1 LQAAIILERR
11 YDGAMVRILCALLL
25 AAAPLFAA
33 AQDAVPPEVAHAVP
47 AEVAHAV
54 PAEVAHAVREVVQ
67 AQLDAFLHDD
77 AERAFELATPAIRK
91 AFGSAENFL
100 EMVRSSYAVV
110 YRPKSVVFETPLLAD
125 GQVIQPVRLSD
136 TEGRGWIA
144 VYPMQRQPDGSWRTN
159 GCQLRRLAGQET

>member
-1 LQAAIILERR
+1 LQAAIIPERR

-33 AQDAVPPEVAHAVP
+33 AQDAVPPEVARD
-47 AEVAHAV
+47 
-54 PAEVAHAVREVVQ
+54 VREVVQ

-91 AFGSAENFL
+91 TFGSAENFL

-110 YRPKSVVFETPLLAD
+110 YRPKSVVFEAPLLAD

-159 GCQLRRLAGQET
+159 GCQLARFAGTET

>member
-1 LQAAIILERR
+1 LQAAIIPERR

-33 AQDAVPPEVAHAVP
+33 AQDAVPPEVARD
-47 AEVAHAV
+47 
-54 PAEVAHAVREVVQ
+54 VREVVQ

-91 AFGSAENFL
+91 TFGSAENFL

-110 YRPKSVVFETPLLAD
+110 YRPKSVVFEAPLLAD

-159 GCQLRRLAGQET
+159 GCQLARLAGTQI

>member
-1 LQAAIILERR
+1 LQAAIIPERR

-33 AQDAVPPEVAHAVP
+33 AQDAVPPEVAR
-47 AEVAHAV
+47 EV
-54 PAEVAHAVREVVQ
+54 PAEVAHAVRAVVQ

-77 AERAFELATPAIRK
+77 AKRAFELATPAIRK

-100 EMVRSSYAVV
+100 EMVRSSYAPV
-110 YRPKSVVFETPLLAD
+110 YRPRSVVFEAPLLAD

-159 GCQLRRLAGQET
+159 GCQLARLAGTQI

>member
-1 LQAAIILERR
+1 LQAAIIPERR

-33 AQDAVPPEVAHAVP
+33 AQDAVPPEVAR
-47 AEVAHAV
+47 E
-54 PAEVAHAVREVVQ
+54 VREVVQ

-91 AFGSAENFL
+91 TFGSAENFL
-100 EMVRSSYAVV
+100 EMVRSSYAPV
-110 YRPKSVVFETPLLAD
+110 YRPRSVVFEAPLLAD

-159 GCQLRRLAGQET
+159 GCQLARLAGTQI